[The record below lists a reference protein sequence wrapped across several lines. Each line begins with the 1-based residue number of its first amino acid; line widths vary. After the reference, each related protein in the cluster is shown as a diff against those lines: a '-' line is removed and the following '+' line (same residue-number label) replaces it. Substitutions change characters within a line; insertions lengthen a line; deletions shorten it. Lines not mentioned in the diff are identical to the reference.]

1 MLRNRLIFGLIHSDG
16 FFMQS
21 RNFRLQRVG
30 NLDWLN
36 NNYKLQETS
45 FSVDELLI
53 VDASR
58 QIKDVRK
65 FSEIVGSIS
74 EQVFIPIAAGGGIKS
89 VADAEILFNNGADK
103 LVINSALKLYPDIVR
118 TIVAKYGSQSVI
130 ASVDYKLIDQTPVV
144 FIENGSCPL
153 SDTLLE
159 YLAFVRDLGVGE
171 ILLNS
176 IDQDGTGF
184 GYDIQTISEYATTV
198 KIPFIAMG
206 GAGNAMHFK
215 DALNLQTVD
224 SVATANLFNFI
235 GNGLP
240 LARQELISCSY
251 NLARWEN
258 D

>member
-36 NNYKLQETS
+36 DNYKLQETS

-58 QIKDVRK
+58 QIKDVQK

-74 EQVFIPIAAGGGIKS
+74 EQVFIPITAGGGIKS
-89 VADAEILFNNGADK
+89 IADAEILFNNGADK
-103 LVINSALKLYPDIVR
+103 LVINSALKLFPDEVR
-118 TIVAKYGSQSVI
+118 SIVAKYGSQSVI
-130 ASVDYKLIDQTPVV
+130 ASVDYRLLDQTPVV
-144 FIENGSCPL
+144 FIENGSRRI
-153 SDTLLE
+153 SDTLME
-159 YLAFVRDLGVGE
+159 YLVFVKELGVGE

-176 IDQDGTGF
+176 IDKDGTGF
-184 GYDIQTISEYATTV
+184 GYDVPTISEYAPSV

-206 GAGNAMHFK
+206 GAGNAIHFK
-215 DALNLQTVD
+215 DALNLDTVD
-224 SVATANLFNFI
+224 SVATANLLNFI

-240 LARQELISCSY
+240 LARNELISCSY